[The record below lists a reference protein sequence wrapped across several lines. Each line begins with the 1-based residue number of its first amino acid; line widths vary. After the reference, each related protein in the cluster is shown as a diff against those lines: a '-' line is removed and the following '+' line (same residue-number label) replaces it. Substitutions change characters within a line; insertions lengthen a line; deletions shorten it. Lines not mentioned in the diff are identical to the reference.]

1 MIYEAVRGMESS
13 GLQLRARHETILPFT
28 RYLAGPTDYT
38 TMIFTERRRDSSWAH
53 QIACLATFQ
62 SPILTIAAHP
72 QSVLDNPALD
82 VIKSI
87 KPVWDETIVL
97 PASRIGELSIFAR
110 RSGDMWMLAVMSAG
124 PAKTIEVPLLFLGEG
139 DYKATLVKDNPDN
152 DAAVV
157 MENTTAQRDDTLTIE
172 MISGGGFVARFSR

>member
-1 MIYEAVRGMESS
+1 
-13 GLQLRARHETILPFT
+13 
-28 RYLAGPTDYT
+28 
-38 TMIFTERRRDSSWAH
+38 
-53 QIACLATFQ
+53 
-62 SPILTIAAHP
+62 
-72 QSVLDNPALD
+72 

-97 PASRIGELSIFAR
+97 PASRIGEISIFAR